1 MEVCDSGNVE
11 TEKEDVELIRRVAA
25 RDADA
30 LRELFCLY
38 GKIVFG
44 LAYRILGDRQYAE
57 DCTQDVFVSLW
68 RGAGS
73 YDPKRARVTTWL
85 LTITRNTAID
95 LVRRYEVRRA
105 DPLPDG
111 DSWSSGTSPD
121 TAELAVAADDA
132 ERVAAAL
139 AELPTPQL
147 EAVSLAYFES
157 LSNSE
162 IAARLGVPLGT
173 VKSRI
178 RLGLDRLRAL
188 APAYALETDAKR

>member
-1 MEVCDSGNVE
+1 MEVCDSGNVGIE
-11 TEKEDVELIRRVAA
+11 EEDVELVRRVAA
-25 RDADA
+25 RDGDA
-30 LRELFCLY
+30 LRELFGLY
-38 GKIVFG
+38 GTIVFG

-121 TAELAVAADDA
+121 TAELAVAADEA

-147 EAVSLAYFES
+147 EAVSLAYFEG

>member
-1 MEVCDSGNVE
+1 ME
-11 TEKEDVELIRRVAA
+11 TEKEDIELVRRVAA
-25 RDADA
+25 RDGDA
-30 LRELFCLY
+30 LRELFRLY

-85 LTITRNTAID
+85 LTITRSTAID

-111 DSWSSGTSPD
+111 DSWSSGASPD
-121 TAELAVAADDA
+121 TAELAVAAVAADDA
-132 ERVAAAL
+132 ERVVAAL

-147 EAVSLAYFES
+147 EALSLAYFEG

>member
-11 TEKEDVELIRRVAA
+11 TEKEDVELVRRVAA

-30 LRELFCLY
+30 LRELFSLY

-95 LVRRYEVRRA
+95 LVRRYELRRA
-105 DPLPDG
+105 DPLPDA
-111 DSWSSGTSPD
+111 DSWSSRVSPD
-121 TAELAVAADDA
+121 TAELAADDA

-147 EAVSLAYFES
+147 EAVSLAYFEG

-178 RLGLDRLRAL
+178 RLGLDRLRAR